1 MKVLKK
7 LIRLVLLF
15 FIGWYV
21 WYIDCALML
30 TGKESKSG
38 AYNVLPVS
46 MRRMVAG
53 VTLFI
58 TGQAIFN
65 IGQGL
70 LGVKDGYYHFINGV
84 INIILYYAWYKMSIV
99 QDNMITTKSYHR
111 AQTRLARD
119 LARVCMEV
127 SLNIINDIHKNP
139 KLSNDQDI
147 LLLVM
152 KYHEAVTKINL
163 EEEKLEEEFPGVY

>member
-1 MKVLKK
+1 MRIIDK
-7 LIRLVLLF
+7 LVIRF
-15 FIGWYV
+15 FIGWFN
-21 WYIDCALML
+21 WYRDCVLL
-30 TGKESKSG
+30 LIGKESKSG
-38 AYNVLPVS
+38 AYNLLPKNF
-46 MRRMVAG
+46 RRLIG
-53 VTLFI
+53 FITLFI
-58 TGQAIFN
+58 N
-65 IGQGL
+65 GQGL
-70 LGVKDGYYHFINGV
+70 FNIFQGILGVPDGYYHFINGLF
-84 INIILYYAWYKMSIV
+84 NIILYYAWYRLSVI
-99 QDNMITTKSYHR
+99 QDNIIAVKTYHR

-139 KLSNDQDI
+139 KLSNNQDI